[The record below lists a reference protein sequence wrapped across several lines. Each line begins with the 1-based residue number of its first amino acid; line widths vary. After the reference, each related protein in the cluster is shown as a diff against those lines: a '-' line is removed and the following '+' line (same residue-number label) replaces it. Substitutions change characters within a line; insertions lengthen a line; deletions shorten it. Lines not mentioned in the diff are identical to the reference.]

1 LIDRSI
7 SCIDRSTCNEAIL
20 TVLLSIEVSPRGE
33 RSISR
38 ALGKRFIEHW
48 LLAHSGGT
56 VVHRDLMK
64 SRIPYMDNDWIAG
77 VYAPPEVPRTPEMKA
92 ALDLSSE
99 LIAEVQAADHL
110 VISTPMY
117 NFSVPAILKSW
128 LDYIVRPG
136 FTFKLA
142 PGWPGMLENKRTKLI
157 VATRD
162 MYTPGTSSEANDL
175 VSPVLRRALAFMG
188 ITDVETVLA
197 GGSLGVNRG
206 VVKLDYHLAQF
217 EDAIARAAQ

>member
-1 LIDRSI
+1 M
-7 SCIDRSTCNEAIL
+7 T
-20 TVLLSIEVSPRGE
+20 TLLSIEVSPRGE

-48 LLAHSGGT
+48 LQAHPGGT

-117 NFSVPAILKSW
+117 NFSVPALLKSW

-142 PGWPGMLENKRTKLI
+142 PGWPGMLENKRTKLL

-162 MYTPGTSSEANDL
+162 VYTPGTPTEADDL

-206 VVKLDYHLAQF
+206 VVKLEDHVAQF
-217 EDAIARAAQ
+217 EDAIARAAR

>member
-1 LIDRSI
+1 M
-7 SCIDRSTCNEAIL
+7 T
-20 TVLLSIEVSPRGE
+20 TLLSIEVSPRGE

-48 LLAHSGGT
+48 LQAHPGGT

-64 SRIPYMDNDWIAG
+64 SPIPYMDNDWIAG

-128 LDYIVRPG
+128 LDYVVRPG

-142 PGWPGMLENKRTKLI
+142 PGWPGMLENKRTKLL
-157 VATRD
+157 VAARD
-162 MYTPGTSSEANDL
+162 VYTPGTPSEADDL

-206 VVKLDYHLAQF
+206 VVKLEDHLVQF